1 MLQYQREYNDI
12 EDKCEK
18 FLYEGTKKITTKSQV
33 TSFFGDDLGGK
44 SNFGDLTIFRGVSEA
59 KWKIISSCQR
69 TFLYG
74 KVFGDDMRG
83 FIRREIDALE
93 ESIDGL
99 LKKYYEALGVPITDF
114 IYLSFLQHYGAATT
128 LIDFTRDCKTALWMA
143 ASNVQYSTSYADGIG
158 NYFSLYWIDKEG
170 QDKIPKILK
179 KYKDGY
185 VNMLS
190 SYSIHKEV
198 GIDAEYKFE
207 KIVEDKDLLLKEI
220 LKFIKWDNGLDDSC
234 LSKIKLGF
242 IDTSNKSKYDKRL
255 LEQFKEELQS
265 AAKSLFEN
273 KSDSAYK
280 KFKNISLY
288 IFIETVRIAN
298 LNLVA
303 QDGCFIHYLP
313 DSYLKPLEENETM
326 TGIIHCVDIHKSL
339 APFILEKL
347 AKNEVRQESM
357 FPDVEEMAR
366 DALKSAQ
373 SLE

>member
-1 MLQYQREYNDI
+1 MLQYQREYNDL
-12 EDKCEK
+12 EGKCEK
-18 FLYEGTKKITTKSQV
+18 FLYEGIKQITTKSQV

-69 TFLYG
+69 AFLYG
-74 KVFGDDMRG
+74 KVFGDDMGG

-143 ASNVQYSTSYADGIG
+143 VHNVQYSPSYVNGID
-158 NYFSLYWIDKEG
+158 NFFSIYWIDKES
-170 QDKIPKILK
+170 QKKIPNVLQ
-179 KYKDGY
+179 KYENGY
-185 VNMLS
+185 VNMLNRDVE
-190 SYSIHKEV
+190 IQHRFGDIV
-198 GIDAEYKFE
+198 GG
-207 KIVEDKDLLLKEI
+207 KDLLLKEL

-265 AAKSLFEN
+265 AAKSLFKN

-326 TGIIHCVDIHKSL
+326 TGMIHCVDIHKSL